1 MQDYVYT
8 IIRSLKPGLYNMYR
22 KVAFSIYINTNL
34 YRKMLFC
41 KYDNRIL
48 YRIVAFEEKMKKLTS
63 GLKGQMNEA
72 KELDEQIKK
81 NLSSMGYDLWKA
93 L

>member
-48 YRIVAFEEKMKKLTS
+48 YRIVAFEEKMKKLTLE
-63 GLKGQMNEA
+63 LKEQMAKA
-72 KELDEQIKK
+72 KELDEQIIK
-81 NLSSMGYDLWKA
+81 NLSSIGYTL
-93 L
+93 